1 MARIAL
7 LIEYEGTR
15 YHGFQIQIDVPT
27 IQGELERAIVQTTGE
42 TVRINGA
49 GRTDAGVHARGQVA
63 AFTTESNLSPGTFS
77 NALNFYLP
85 ADIAVRDSLYVSAD
99 FDPRRDA
106 VSREY
111 RYIILNSKTRS
122 PLARQWTFMVPEELD
137 FGTMRR
143 ACEII
148 QGEHDFAPF
157 TTSDGASRSTV
168 RNVRAAEITRKADL
182 IIIDIVA
189 NAFLRQ
195 QVRRIAGSLIQ
206 IGSGKME
213 MNEFVIMARSGKAGV
228 ADYAAPPQGLCL
240 MKVNYSSI
248 RFGL

>member
-1 MARIAL
+1 MAIS
-7 LIEYEGTR
+7 
-15 YHGFQIQIDVPT
+15 
-27 IQGELERAIVQTTGE
+27 QTTGE

-63 AFTTESNLSPGTFS
+63 AFTTESKLSPETFT

-85 ADIAVRDSLYVSAD
+85 PDIAVRGSLNVRDD

-106 VSREY
+106 GSREY
-111 RYIILNSKTRS
+111 RYTILNSKTRS
-122 PLARQWTFMVPEELD
+122 PLARQWTFMVPEELEV
-137 FGTMRR
+137 GAMRG
-143 ACEII
+143 ACEVIK
-148 QGEHDFAPF
+148 GEHDFAPF
-157 TTSDGASRSTV
+157 TTSDGASRSTI
-168 RNVRAAEITRKADL
+168 RNVLVAEITRKADL

-206 IGSGKME
+206 IGSGNME
-213 MNEFVIMARSGKAGV
+213 MNEFVIMAGSGKAGV

-240 MKVNYSSI
+240 MKVNYSNI